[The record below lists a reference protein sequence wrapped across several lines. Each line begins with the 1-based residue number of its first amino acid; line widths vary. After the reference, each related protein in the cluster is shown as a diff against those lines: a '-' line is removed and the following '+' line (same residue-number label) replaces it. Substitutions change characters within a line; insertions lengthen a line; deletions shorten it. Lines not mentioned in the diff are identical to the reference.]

1 MSVINFDGPLEKRP
15 PQMLDFELSGDTLS
29 FLAMSHPSGVEIS
42 FVLYAAF
49 IKFSA
54 KNRIFIAT
62 PAFHQHNGAFGI
74 HALAGFGRSNDPTR
88 RQSRSI
94 NVDGGS

>member
-1 MSVINFDGPLEKRP
+1 MFYRSSPCLQPIEWEK
-15 PQMLDFELSGDTLS
+15 S
-29 FLAMSHPSGVEIS
+29 I
-42 FVLYAAF
+42 VLYAAF
-49 IKFSA
+49 VKFSA

-74 HALAGFGRSNDPTR
+74 HALARAGRSNGPTR

-94 NVDGGS
+94 NVDGVS